1 MQGGSSEGIGGSA
14 AKISRSQILI
24 GGLSI
29 MRDALG
35 NRISDRSILC
45 WHPDAAHLK
54 RGLIVQAV
62 SVSDGGITLSDSG
75 QLTPPMLIIQVMI
88 PVGGVKPG
96 AEAVLE
102 EFLCVVNP
110 AAEAAI
116 EGMLERGPGT
126 QRKQ

>member
-1 MQGGSSEGIGGSA
+1 MLFERRSA
-14 AKISRSQILI
+14 I
-24 GGLSI
+24 
-29 MRDALG
+29 RDAIG

-62 SVSDGGITLSDSG
+62 SVSDGGITLGDSG

-96 AEAVLE
+96 AGAEAVLE

-110 AAEAAI
+110 AAEAVI
-116 EGMLERGPGT
+116 EGMLERGPGA